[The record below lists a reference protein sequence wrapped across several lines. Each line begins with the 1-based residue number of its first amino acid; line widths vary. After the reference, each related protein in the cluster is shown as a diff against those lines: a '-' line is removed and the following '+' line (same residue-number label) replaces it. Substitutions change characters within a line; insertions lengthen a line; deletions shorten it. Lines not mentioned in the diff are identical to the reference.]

1 MQDHSHLS
9 VPVQFFF
16 YLFFVCSVLK
26 SALREGYM
34 TEFVVTGSHVNA
46 SALREF
52 TFNYVRRCA
61 RP

>member
-1 MQDHSHLS
+1 MQHHSHLYL
-9 VPVQFFF
+9 PVQF
-16 YLFFVCSVLK
+16 FFVCSVLK

>member
-1 MQDHSHLS
+1 MQDRSQLS
-9 VPVQFFF
+9 VPVQFD
-16 YLFFVCSVLK
+16 FFVCSVLK

-52 TFNYVRRCA
+52 TFNYVRHCA